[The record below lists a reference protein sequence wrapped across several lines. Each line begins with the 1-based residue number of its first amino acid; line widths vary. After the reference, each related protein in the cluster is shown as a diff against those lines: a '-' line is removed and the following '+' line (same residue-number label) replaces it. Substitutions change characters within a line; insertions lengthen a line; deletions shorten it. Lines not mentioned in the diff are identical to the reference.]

1 MDIIQENVQDSDLIL
16 IIRVFLVAVCL
27 LHNPCLYIH
36 FVFTI
41 VFRSVSIQFFKTQYI
56 VKTTV

>member
-1 MDIIQENVQDSDLIL
+1 MYIIQENVQAVDLIF

-27 LHNPCLYIH
+27 LHNPCPYIH

-41 VFRSVSIQFFKTQYI
+41 VFRSVRVQFSKT
-56 VKTTV
+56 

>member
-27 LHNPCLYIH
+27 LHNPCPYIH

-41 VFRSVSIQFFKTQYI
+41 VFRSVRIQFLKLSI
-56 VKTTV
+56 